1 MNADNLSVRPQSPRR
16 WWQRLVGCAVM
27 ALSAALGAC
36 GGGVE
41 VGGTGGTGST
51 IVGPV
56 SGFGSI
62 IVDGVRIDD
71 SAASVRNADGVLV
84 SRDAVKLGTFV
95 EVTAGPISDDGAGN
109 RSATAQSVQVRT
121 ELRGPLQAID
131 LAAMRLAVLGQVVAI
146 TADTVIDGGAASL
159 ALGQVVEV
167 HGSLDVQAQRFVAT
181 RIEAVGGSPDFK
193 VRGVAQNVTA
203 APPRLAIAGTGYDL
217 ERTGIPAGVV
227 DGSFV
232 ELRVEPVQRNGLWV
246 ATKAKSDDRRL
257 PDGQSTELEG
267 TVSSLTTPTQFEVDG
282 LPVDARAATFEG
294 PAVAVGIKVKVKG
307 LVVSGVLQ
315 ATSVRTSSGGGGE
328 QEIDLRD
335 AIGSVNT
342 AAQTF
347 VLRGVTVFYGSP
359 QLELKG
365 GAVTDII
372 QGRSVKVKGVLDSDG
387 QRVVAREIEF
397 ESN

>member
-1 MNADNLSVRPQSPRR
+1 MISALWTMSRR
-16 WWQRLVGCAVM
+16 VCWALVFGM
-27 ALSAALGAC
+27 AAC

-41 VGGTGGTGST
+41 VGGTGTGST

-56 SGFGSI
+56 AGFGSI
-62 IVDGVRIDD
+62 IVDGVRIDERT
-71 SAASVRNADGVLV
+71 AQVRNADGNAVG
-84 SRDAVKLGTFV
+84 RDAVKLGTFV
-95 EVTAGPISDDGAGN
+95 EVATGPIADDGAGN
-109 RSATAQSVQVRT
+109 RSATAQSVQIRT
-121 ELRGPLQAID
+121 ELRGSLQAID
-131 LAAMRLAVLGQVVAI
+131 LAAMRVTVLGQVVSI
-146 TADTVIDGGAASL
+146 TAGTVIDGGAASL
-159 ALGQVVEV
+159 TLGQVVEI
-167 HGSLDVQAQRFVAT
+167 HGSQDVQAQRFVAT
-181 RIEAVGGSPDFK
+181 RIEAVSGSPEFK

-257 PDGQSTELEG
+257 PEGQSTELEG

-294 PAVAVGIKVKVKG
+294 PAVVLGIKVKVKG
-307 LVVSGVLQ
+307 SVVSGVLQ
-315 ATSVRTSSGGGGE
+315 ATSVRTNSSSGGGE

-335 AIGSVNT
+335 VIGSVNT

-365 GAVTDII
+365 GTITDIV

-387 QRVVAREIEF
+387 QRVVARKIEF

>member
-1 MNADNLSVRPQSPRR
+1 MISALWTMSRR
-16 WWQRLVGCAVM
+16 VCWALVLGM
-27 ALSAALGAC
+27 AAC

-41 VGGTGGTGST
+41 VGGTGTGST

-56 SGFGSI
+56 AGFGSI
-62 IVDGVRIDD
+62 IVDGVRIDERT
-71 SAASVRNADGVLV
+71 AQVRNADGNTVG
-84 SRDAVKLGTFV
+84 RDAVKLGTFV
-95 EVTAGPISDDGAGN
+95 EVATGPIADDGAGN
-109 RSATAQSVQVRT
+109 RSATAQSVQIRT
-121 ELRGPLQAID
+121 ELRGSVQAID
-131 LAAMRLAVLGQVVAI
+131 LAAMRVTVLGQVVSI
-146 TADTVIDGGAASL
+146 TAGTVIDGGAASL
-159 ALGQVVEV
+159 ALGQVVEI
-167 HGSLDVQAQRFVAT
+167 HGSQDVQAQRFVAT
-181 RIEAVGGSPDFK
+181 RIEAVSGSPEFK

-203 APPRLAIAGTGYDL
+203 APPRLTIAGTGYDL

-294 PAVAVGIKVKVKG
+294 PAVVLGIKVKVKG
-307 LVVSGVLQ
+307 SVVSGVLQ
-315 ATSVRTSSGGGGE
+315 ASSVRTNSSSDGGE

-335 AIGSVNT
+335 VIGSVNT

-359 QLELKG
+359 RLELKG
-365 GAVTDII
+365 GAITDIV
-372 QGRSVKVKGVLDSDG
+372 QGRSVKVKGVLGSDG
-387 QRVVAREIEF
+387 QRVVARKIEF